1 MANEKLTIQQNDAR
15 LTVIGRSYPDELTDS
30 GDGLDLPDIIID
42 ELEDLDIDLPDIPDD
57 VDIIIG
63 LDDDGIPEIIWV
75 DPDTGDIEE
84 WPLDDLDWDD
94 FLDDFPYDDLL
105 LDIDICT
112 IDSLISIDNDFNI
125 NMDDLPTSIEVIFP
139 PNKTEYLSGQVISKD
154 GLYVYAY
161 KADGSIWRGSE
172 RIGDKYVS
180 GRVPNDE
187 LILDPKV
194 ASYDDCDVQNGHI
207 SDTDLYV
214 GGLRAGGPFNFSMR
228 NGTVQDYFT
237 PDFWH
242 ELGTTPIASVSR
254 DGVPGDWGIFSNG
267 YPYRVTHLGGG
278 VFLAARLSGGP
289 CAEKA
294 TNIGVSSWSST
305 GGGDPFTYQ
314 GKTVYYQYFNY
325 YQEWFSGSF
334 IGESV
339 IDHPGA
345 AAWAMWYGGGIQ
357 YDGDRTVTVSWP
369 RPGDGMI
376 LTTSFEITVK
386 PGGGGR

>member
-1 MANEKLTIQQNDAR
+1 MANEKITIAQDKAR
-15 LTVIGRSYPDELTDS
+15 LSVIGRSYPDELTDS

-84 WPLDDLDWDD
+84 CPLDDLDWDD

-139 PNKTEYLSGQVISKD
+139 PNKTEYVSGQAISKD
-154 GLYVYAY
+154 GLYIYAY
-161 KADGSIWRGSE
+161 KSDGTVWRGNE
-172 RIGDKYVS
+172 RVGDKYIS

-194 ASYDDCDVQNGHI
+194 ADISSAYPRFPDVNSMRISGWNQYAWLFGEPCYFNTSAPIGIWYDSGAMAYFGSNSPFSSEVQLCQYRGTI
-207 SDTDLYV
+207 YAIAYPTGV
-214 GGLRAGGPFNFSMR
+214 GRVKACAPDAGIYGYHGSVGTRWGTLLGGPTFS
-228 NGTVQDYFT
+228 
-237 PDFWH
+237 
-242 ELGTTPIASVSR
+242 L
-254 DGVPGDWGIFSNG
+254 VPESDVDPTQADEIKN
-267 YPYRVTHLGGG
+267 
-278 VFLAARLSGGP
+278 
-289 CAEKA
+289 
-294 TNIGVSSWSST
+294 NI
-305 GGGDPFTYQ
+305 
-314 GKTVYYQYFNY
+314 
-325 YQEWFSGSF
+325 
-334 IGESV
+334 I
-339 IDHPGA
+339 
-345 AAWAMWYGGGIQ
+345 
-357 YDGDRTVTVSWP
+357 TVSWP

-376 LTTSFEITVK
+376 LTTSFESTVK